1 MEPYVRVKLMAAG
14 QVGLNT
20 ARTSRTAASGGTGVS
35 CKPANAARGPHPAWR
50 ADEGNMLL
58 LQPCTE
64 HDEDERLRQHE
75 EEERERAKRRAE
87 RAEAAAAGG
96 GSGGPGGGSSADD
109 DDDDDDDNDG
119 GGGGNGEGG
128 RQQQGGGGGRGR
140 PGERQT
146 EHVGITIELWSN
158 NWWFEDDLIGFAN
171 VYADFD
177 AMLDAPPKRRVIK
190 LQPAVAASQ
199 TQNDVETAA
208 AAAPGAALDPKTGRP
223 RLKKAGEIEVC
234 LSYSEREAAPTV
246 PAPPPFGDGIDDGAP
261 TGAKAEILAAVPTAF
276 QCVCSATTRDL
287 LAPLSRSSTHSRLT
301 Y

>member
-96 GSGGPGGGSSADD
+96 GGGGPGGGSSADD

-119 GGGGNGEGG
+119 GGGS
-128 RQQQGGGGGRGR
+128 GGGDDDDDECCSVVRSTTLTTLQTMPLQAR
-140 PGERQT
+140 QNAWLPGPLT
-146 EHVGITIELWSN
+146 S
-158 NWWFEDDLIGFAN
+158 
-171 VYADFD
+171 
-177 AMLDAPPKRRVIK
+177 
-190 LQPAVAASQ
+190 
-199 TQNDVETAA
+199 
-208 AAAPGAALDPKTGRP
+208 
-223 RLKKAGEIEVC
+223 
-234 LSYSEREAAPTV
+234 
-246 PAPPPFGDGIDDGAP
+246 PAPPAAALYPSTGII
-261 TGAKAEILAAVPTAF
+261 TEAE
-276 QCVCSATTRDL
+276 
-287 LAPLSRSSTHSRLT
+287 
-301 Y
+301 